1 MKMVTQHSEK
11 LAKPFVF
18 FISNF
23 FMPDSFSPNVVG
35 GKRKMCATVFSS
47 RNSFLL
53 PSPHTTGV
61 LLPTFSSS
69 SSPSYSSSYSS
80 HTSHTSS
87 HVLIKCVCQEQI
99 CFSVNSIK
107 NAIFSSIESPFL
119 LLESIDMKRKRHMSA
134 SDFWTKLTLPN
145 GLNGEKFPW
154 NDFQQGHIGLG

>member
-87 HVLIKCVCQEQI
+87 HVLITCVCQEQI
-99 CFSVNSIK
+99 CYFFCQFYEECYIFQHRV
-107 NAIFSSIESPFL
+107 AISALGINRYEEKTSRECVRFL
-119 LLESIDMKRKRHMSA
+119 DQINTPKWPKWREM
-134 SDFWTKLTLPN
+134 T
-145 GLNGEKFPW
+145 
-154 NDFQQGHIGLG
+154 